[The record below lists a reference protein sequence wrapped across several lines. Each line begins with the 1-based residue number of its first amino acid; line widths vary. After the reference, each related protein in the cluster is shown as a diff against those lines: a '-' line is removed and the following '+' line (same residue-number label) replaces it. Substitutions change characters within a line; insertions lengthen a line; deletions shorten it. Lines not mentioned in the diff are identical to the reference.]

1 MVKKSYEN
9 LKLNYFYKK
18 NEFIITKIAKKNAFE
33 LELDFLQKNLV
44 ELFFFSIFNKLN
56 SNGAKKNSEIF
67 IGIIREWG
75 EQIFYFKTIVLKFRQ
90 IFSNLVSKKR
100 INAFEKAFFFFS
112 LKFNFKRNFSRFF
125 LKFFSNSGH
134 FYKINKSKK
143 NEFSI
148 KIRKDSRSCFKI
160 LKLYKNLKIKT
171 TTFFLNEKIKKL
183 KKIRILEINNTIESN
198 TFLNFFCI
206 ISNFWKHT
214 VKKIKFKK
222 LLPT

>member
-1 MVKKSYEN
+1 MLLKKLS
-9 LKLNYFYKK
+9 
-18 NEFIITKIAKKNAFE
+18 
-33 LELDFLQKNLV
+33 
-44 ELFFFSIFNKLN
+44 
-56 SNGAKKNSEIF
+56 
-67 IGIIREWG
+67 
-75 EQIFYFKTIVLKFRQ
+75 
-90 IFSNLVSKKR
+90 
-100 INAFEKAFFFFS
+100 FFFS

-183 KKIRILEINNTIESN
+183 KKIRILEINNTLESN